1 MLNYLKLDKMGKN
14 LQILLICLFS
24 GVLIQ
29 SCTKD
34 DPVVKE
40 QAAIDKYLADHSI
53 TTAPKA
59 SGLYYIETYKGTGA
73 KADAGDQVKVKYK
86 GTFTDGTTF
95 DSGIYTFVLGSGRVI
110 KGWDEGIAYM
120 NEGGKAILLI
130 PSDLAYGPYGSG
142 SIPGYTP
149 LVFEVELIDVF

>member
-1 MLNYLKLDKMGKN
+1 MDRYLKFN
-14 LQILLICLFS
+14 LLCFVACL
-24 GVLIQ
+24 GLW

-34 DPVVKE
+34 DPIVKE
-40 QAAIDKYLADHSI
+40 QAAIDKYLKDHNL
-53 TTAPKA
+53 TTTPMP
-59 SGLYYIETYKGTGA
+59 SGLYYIETFKGTGA
-73 KADAGDQVKVKYK
+73 KADAGDQAKVKYK

-110 KGWDEGIAYM
+110 RGWDEGIAYM